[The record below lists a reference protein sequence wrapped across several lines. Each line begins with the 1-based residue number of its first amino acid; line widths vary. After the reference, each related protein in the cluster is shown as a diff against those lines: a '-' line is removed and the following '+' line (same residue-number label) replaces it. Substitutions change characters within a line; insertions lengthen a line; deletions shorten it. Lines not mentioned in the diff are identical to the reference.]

1 MKIKKLGQI
10 QIGKNRVSENF
21 IKTLEDNFKN
31 HENIKVSV
39 LRGAGHDKD
48 EVKEYSK
55 DILEKLGK
63 NYTAKVVGFTIF
75 IKKWRKK
82 VR

>member
-1 MKIKKLGQI
+1 MKKLGQI
-10 QIGKNRVSENF
+10 QIGKKGLSDNF
-21 IKTLEDNFKN
+21 IKTLENHFKN

-39 LRGAGHDKD
+39 LRGTGHDK
-48 EVKEYSK
+48 EQVREYSEE
-55 DILEKLGK
+55 ILKGLGES
-63 NYTAKVVGFTIF
+63 YTTKIIGFTIF